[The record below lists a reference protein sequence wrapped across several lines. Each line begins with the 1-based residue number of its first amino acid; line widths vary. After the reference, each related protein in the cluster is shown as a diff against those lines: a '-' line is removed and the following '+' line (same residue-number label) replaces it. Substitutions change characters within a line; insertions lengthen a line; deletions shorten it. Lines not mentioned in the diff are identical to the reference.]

1 MTMRIPRRVLKATGT
16 ITPTDGNT
24 AFGRKWGTA
33 VPGVA
38 CHVESTSKLVTDPS
52 TGETAAANLFAIFE
66 PDADLAIGY
75 KFTYAG
81 QDYLC
86 AESLPLVGH
95 HIEAYFVR
103 WSG

>member
-1 MTMRIPRRVLKATGT
+1 MRIPRRVLGAIGT

-24 AFGRKWGTA
+24 AFGRKWGTP
-33 VPGVA
+33 VGSIP
-38 CHVESTSKLVTDPS
+38 CHIESTSKLVTDPA
-52 TGETAAANLFAIFE
+52 TGETAAASLFAIFE
-66 PDADLAIGY
+66 PDVDLAIGY
-75 KFTYAG
+75 KLTYAG

-95 HIEAYFVR
+95 HIEAYFTR